1 MPFIKSLLWG
11 AVLFTSVLTAVSGHS
26 NVPVFDIPDEG
37 LGPNIPFDDVLGGI
51 PNFVFPS
58 VEASVTKI
66 RRPTSIDRQALATD
80 PSSTISKVDPTSVPG
95 RSNITVDDILGEIPS
110 SILKDV
116 EEFVTKIS
124 TLPSAERQAIAIN
137 IVSTIMDVN
146 NIPDFGNSDIPFDN
160 VLGEIPSSI
169 LKDVEE
175 FVTKIST
182 LPSAERQ
189 ALAINILSTIID
201 VNNIP
206 DFGNSDIPFDNV
218 LGEIPDFVPPTP
230 TTKVDTM
237 VTESP
242 SALHHSHFLGFV
254 TTFTKAISSDA
265 KVIPSKLPTLSGA
278 SFAPTEA
285 IPSSLITAS
294 PILAGSTTFRKVR
307 SVTSSRS
314 SEQVM

>member
-1 MPFIKSLLWG
+1 MPFIKRLLWG
-11 AVLFTSVLTAVSGHS
+11 AVLFTPVLTAVSGRS
-26 NVPVFDIPDEG
+26 NVPVFDIADEG
-37 LGPNIPFDDVLGGI
+37 PGPEVPPSASADGLAFADLVAVSAEGDGIGLAGRSNIPADDVLGPAIPTPDSADGRSNIPFDDVLGEI

-95 RSNITVDDILGEIPS
+95 RSHITVDDILGEIPS
-110 SILKDV
+110 SILQDV

-124 TLPSAERQAIAIN
+124 TLTTAERQAIAIN
-137 IVSTIMDVN
+137 IVSTIMDVD
-146 NIPDFGNSDIPFDN
+146 NIPDFGNVDM
-160 VLGEIPSSI
+160 
-169 LKDVEE
+169 
-175 FVTKIST
+175 
-182 LPSAERQ
+182 
-189 ALAINILSTIID
+189 
-201 VNNIP
+201 
-206 DFGNSDIPFDNV
+206 PFDNV
-218 LGEIPDFVPPTP
+218 LGEIPDFVLPTP

-242 SALHHSHFLGFV
+242 STLHHSHFLGFV
-254 TTFTKAISSDA
+254 TTFTKVTSSDA

-285 IPSSLITAS
+285 VPSSLITAS

-314 SEQVM
+314 